1 MKKYKFGFIQGRVSR
16 TPKKN
21 ILQFFPQKN
30 WKNEFSIAKKISFN
44 FIEYI
49 GERKFN
55 IKNPIWSLSG
65 LNSIL
70 KLTKK
75 NKLINYSFCDDY
87 FINNNLMKYQNLET
101 YFKKISENLFTIKVK
116 IYVLALFEKSEI
128 TEKNYIFFVKKLK
141 KIADIFSKKKIILA
155 LELNLKSNKIL
166 KLIKMVNKKNLFVV
180 YDTGNRL
187 KKGKL
192 QYNEIIKLKKKII
205 HVHLKDKNFK
215 GQNVVLGS
223 GAVDF
228 SYVFKA
234 LNKIKYKGM
243 FAFETNRGDNPILT
257 MINNKKFILKNLN
270 YE

>member
-1 MKKYKFGFIQGRVSR
+1 
-16 TPKKN
+16 
-21 ILQFFPQKN
+21 
-30 WKNEFSIAKKISFN
+30 
-44 FIEYI
+44 
-49 GERKFN
+49 
-55 IKNPIWSLSG
+55 
-65 LNSIL
+65 
-70 KLTKK
+70 
-75 NKLINYSFCDDY
+75 
-87 FINNNLMKYQNLET
+87 
-101 YFKKISENLFTIKVK
+101 
-116 IYVLALFEKSEI
+116 
-128 TEKNYIFFVKKLK
+128 
-141 KIADIFSKKKIILA
+141 
-155 LELNLKSNKIL
+155 
-166 KLIKMVNKKNLFVV
+166 MVNKKNLFVV